1 MYIIYC
7 FGIIDRMLLLDLIL
21 YGYCFWIIYIFNIL
35 YNEIVLR
42 VIFFLNKI
50 LSIDLM
56 VLFEKK
62 IKFKILFNR

>member
-62 IKFKILFNR
+62 IIFKIFNR

>member
-62 IKFKILFNR
+62 LKFKILFNR

>member
-62 IKFKILFNR
+62 

>member
-62 IKFKILFNR
+62 NNI

>member
-1 MYIIYC
+1 MNIIYC

-42 VIFFLNKI
+42 VIFFLNKS
-50 LSIDLM
+50 LLIDLM

-62 IKFKILFNR
+62 